1 MNVAEWLVATA
12 RLRPHAPALLT
23 GFDLDADYATFARR
37 AASVGAGLARD
48 YGIAPGDRVGLFA
61 TNCTQYLECLYG
73 IWWIGAVA
81 IPINAK
87 LHGREAAWICGDA
100 GAKLTF
106 VSDDTIDALAEA
118 KSDWPAA
125 MPALSMDSETYRTM
139 RDGEGAAAPLPREAN
154 DLAWLFYTSGTTGRP
169 KGVMLS
175 HGNLVAMSLCYLA
188 DVDQATPQ
196 DASLYAAPISHGA
209 GLYNFPHVRMGG
221 RHVVPESGGFDP
233 DEVLNLGRQLDNV
246 VLFAAP
252 TMVRRLVDAAKKRGE
267 DGEGLR
273 TIIYGGGPMYT
284 ADIRDAIETMGQ
296 RFVQIYGQ
304 GESPMTITALSREW
318 HGRTDHP
325 RYLER
330 LASVGTAQSV
340 MQVRIT
346 NAEGSPLPSGE
357 TGEIEAKGAAVMLGY
372 WNNPKANAETLKDGW
387 LRTGDVGRLD
397 EDGFLTLSD
406 RSKDVIISGG
416 TNIYPREV
424 EEALLTHP
432 NVREVSAIGV
442 PDPDW
447 GEIVVACVV
456 LEEGAVTDDASL
468 DAHCLASIARFKR
481 PKRYVYL
488 DALPKNNYGK
498 VLKTELRVMMGKPS
512 PSRGG

>member
-1 MNVAEWLVATA
+1 MNIAEWLATTA
-12 RLRPHAPALLT
+12 KLRPEAPALLT
-23 GFDLDADYATFARR
+23 GFDLDADYETFARR
-37 AASVGAGLARD
+37 ASAIGAALARD
-48 YGIAPGDRVGLFA
+48 HQIAPGDRVALFA
-61 TNCTQYLECLYG
+61 SNCTQYLECLYG
-73 IWWIGAVA
+73 IWWMGAVA

-100 GAKLTF
+100 GAKLAF
-106 VSDDTIDALAEA
+106 VSDDTIEALTEA
-118 KSDWPAA
+118 GGDLPPS
-125 MPALSMDSETYRTM
+125 MQMLSLDSEGYRRM
-139 RDGEGAAAPLPREAN
+139 REGEGTSAPLAREVD

-175 HGNLVAMSLCYLA
+175 HGNLVAMSMCYLA
-188 DVDQATPQ
+188 DVDPATPH

-233 DEVLNLGRQLDNV
+233 DEVLNLARNLDNV
-246 VLFAAP
+246 VMFAAP
-252 TMVRRLVDAAKKRGE
+252 TMVRRLVDAAKRRGE
-267 DGEGLR
+267 SGEGIR
-273 TIIYGGGPMYT
+273 TIIYGGGPMYL
-284 ADIRDAIETMGQ
+284 ADIREAISVMGQ

-304 GESPMTITALSREW
+304 GESPMTITALGREW
-318 HGRTDHP
+318 HMKTDHP

-340 MQVRIT
+340 MSVRIT
-346 NAEGSPLPSGE
+346 GKDGEVLEAGE
-357 TGEIEAKGAAVMLGY
+357 TGEVEAKGTAVMLGY

-424 EEALLTHP
+424 EEALLTHAD
-432 NVREVSAIGV
+432 VREVSAIGV
-442 PDPDW
+442 PDSDW

-456 LEEGAVTDDASL
+456 LEEGASPDDARL

-498 VLKTELRVMMGKPS
+498 VLKTELRQMMRK
-512 PSRGG
+512 